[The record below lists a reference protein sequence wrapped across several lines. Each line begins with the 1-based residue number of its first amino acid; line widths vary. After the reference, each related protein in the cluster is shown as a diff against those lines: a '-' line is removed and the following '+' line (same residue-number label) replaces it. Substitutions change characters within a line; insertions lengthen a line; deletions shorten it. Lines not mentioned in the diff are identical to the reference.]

1 MLSVSDAA
9 RALGVNPGRVRQ
21 LAVAGQLE
29 AEKVGGR
36 WLVPEAAVAAR
47 QAVERP
53 AGRPL
58 SPRAAWGLLE
68 AAADRSA
75 SWLAPSEQRRARVRA
90 SGWSL
95 AHWAWACQRRAE
107 VHRLYVHPSLV
118 DRLALDARVVRSGA
132 SARAVA
138 VDVLAVGVVEG
149 YVHVEAFDAL
159 VGEYALAGAGRINV
173 VLRVPPAELF
183 VFGDEDEAAW
193 PVVAVDL
200 YDAGDDRSRR
210 AAQSLLN
217 RHRR

>member
-1 MLSVSDAA
+1 
-9 RALGVNPGRVRQ
+9 
-21 LAVAGQLE
+21 
-29 AEKVGGR
+29 
-36 WLVPEAAVAAR
+36 
-47 QAVERP
+47 
-53 AGRPL
+53 L

-68 AAADRSA
+68 VAADRSA

-118 DRLALDARVVRSGA
+118 DRLAGDARVVRSGA
-132 SARAVA
+132 SARAVT
-138 VDVLAVGVVEG
+138 VEVLLALGVVEG
-149 YVHVEAFDAL
+149 YVRVEAFDAL
-159 VGEYALAGAGRINV
+159 VGEYALAGAGRVNV

-183 VFGDEDEAAW
+183 VFGDEDEAGW

-210 AAQSLLN
+210 AAQSLLD